1 MKSQV
6 IAVGLV
12 LGLPLMAARLVPSE
26 IGELRNSVEVLRARV
41 AELESRPLVGQKVV
55 APFEV
60 VDPAGKTIFRVK
72 ADLHGFEMVNTAG
85 QTVLWASAL
94 DNGGLFKTRTS
105 TGFPEVVMG
114 SVGSLG
120 AVVIR
125 DGEDAARATLS
136 LNGGKTYLTLNNESH
151 AVIAQFFQ
159 APSGGGRLFLG
170 SPNGDA
176 VVRAGVSTS
185 GKCGRV
191 ETFPEAPPAR
201 AMVGA
206 AATFI
211 VGAGC

>member
-26 IGELRNSVEVLRARV
+26 INELRNSVEVLRARV
-41 AELESRPLVGQKVV
+41 AELESRQASQKVR

-60 VDPAGKTIFRVK
+60 DDPSGKPILRVRADHVLEMLSSAGK
-72 ADLHGFEMVNTAG
+72 A
-85 QTVLWASAL
+85 VLYAEAAEKCGAFKVQSP
-94 DNGGLFKTRTS
+94 NGY
-105 TGFPEVVMG
+105 PELLMG
-114 SVGSLG
+114 TNGTLG
-120 AVVIR
+120 AFLIR
-125 DGEDAARATLS
+125 DAAGEARATLS

-159 APSGGGRLFLG
+159 ADNGGGQLHLG
-170 SPNGDA
+170 TPKGDG

-185 GKCGRV
+185 GRCGRV
-191 ETFPEAPPAR
+191 ETYPAAPPGR
-201 AMVGA
+201 SMVGA

>member
-41 AELESRPLVGQKVV
+41 AELESRQASQKVR

-60 VDPAGKTIFRVK
+60 DDPSGKPIFRVK
-72 ADLHGFEMVNTAG
+72 ADVHGFEMVNPAG
-85 QTVLWASAL
+85 KTVLWASAL

-125 DGEDAARATLS
+125 DAEDAARATLS

-151 AVIAQFFQ
+151 SVIAQFFQ

-170 SPNGDA
+170 APNGDA
-176 VVRAGVSTS
+176 VVRAGVAAS
-185 GKCGRV
+185 GQCGRV
-191 ETFPEAPPAR
+191 ETFPENPPGR
-201 AMVGA
+201 SLVGA
-206 AATFI
+206 AGSFI
-211 VGAGC
+211 VGRC